1 MFLRF
6 LYRFQRE
13 ALSIFIR
20 FQGEFS
26 LCFLR
31 LHMELPLISR
41 GFPPI
46 SKGSPFQF
54 HELSLRKSLALPAK
68 PPALYRLNKACEKI
82 ASRLPE
88 QAQQMMNW
96 SASQSPDQISWG
108 GNLVCSIGFNAD
120 GERLEPESGT
130 VLYHTFVVHKEL
142 FNGLGDT

>member
-1 MFLRF
+1 MIKRPLLDIEVFEL
-6 LYRFQRE
+6 
-13 ALSIFIR
+13 ALNDARLDPFELEIIEHIR
-20 FQGEFS
+20 YIGVFD
-26 LCFLR
+26 
-31 LHMELPLISR
+31 
-41 GFPPI
+41 
-46 SKGSPFQF
+46 
-54 HELSLRKSLALPAK
+54 ELSLRKSLALPTK